1 MLRVAFEPERLTGP
15 LAAFCE
21 AGEFA
26 AAHLRHGTVAWPCG
40 AAIDNEVASIR
51 ADEVDV
57 WRPSQSLPT
66 SHTALGR
73 SGGGGLLCSACSRSP
88 PAVEAT
94 VLDSLRSLGL
104 VPAGATTGLL
114 LGCC

>member
-1 MLRVAFEPERLTGP
+1 MSFSVLRHLQVEVVFEDGRRLRVEFDPDRLTGP

-57 WRPSQSLPT
+57 WRPS
-66 SHTALGR
+66 
-73 SGGGGLLCSACSRSP
+73 
-88 PAVEAT
+88 
-94 VLDSLRSLGL
+94 
-104 VPAGATTGLL
+104 
-114 LGCC
+114 

>member
-1 MLRVAFEPERLTGP
+1 LASRIVSFSVLRHLQVEVVFEDGRRLRVEFDPDRLTGP
-15 LAAFCE
+15 MAAFCE

-57 WRPSQSLPT
+57 WRPS
-66 SHTALGR
+66 
-73 SGGGGLLCSACSRSP
+73 
-88 PAVEAT
+88 
-94 VLDSLRSLGL
+94 
-104 VPAGATTGLL
+104 
-114 LGCC
+114 